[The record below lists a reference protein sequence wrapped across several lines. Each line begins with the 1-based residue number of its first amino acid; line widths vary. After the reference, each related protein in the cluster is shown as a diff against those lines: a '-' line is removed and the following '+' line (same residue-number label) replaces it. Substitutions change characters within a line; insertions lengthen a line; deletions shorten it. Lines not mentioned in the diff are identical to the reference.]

1 MDSDSL
7 STAEKAKRLKQSID
21 SGMPEDDVRQKIMP
35 ELDLKP
41 SGDLLKKLLFLGTLS
56 DDPGAD
62 IVSLAA
68 VPYLQRLG
76 AEGARA
82 ALRLFEELKPG
93 TNFQREILSLTEEIA
108 LRDGVPAENVLEET
122 ASGIPDA
129 THPRARRIE
138 AMRNGLFRRR
148 YPRLSAHEEKFAR
161 TAAKINVGPNVTWN
175 HEPAFED
182 GRVTVTF
189 SFESK
194 KEFEK
199 ILKEL
204 AGASQGGVIEDLVR
218 VCDCEIKISGKTA
231 DK

>member
-1 MDSDSL
+1 MNSL

-21 SGMPEDDVRQKIMP
+21 SGMPEEDVRLKIMP
-35 ELDLKP
+35 ELDLK
-41 SGDLLKKLLFLGTLS
+41 SSRDLLEKLLFLGTLS

-62 IVSLAA
+62 VVSLAA

-76 AEGARA
+76 EDGART
-82 ALRLFEELKPG
+82 ALLLFEELKPG
-93 TNFQREILSLTEEIA
+93 TNFQREILSLTEEIS
-108 LRDGVPAENVLEET
+108 LRDEIPAENVLKET

-148 YPRLSAHEEKFAR
+148 YPRLSAREEEFAQV
-161 TAAKINVGPNVTWN
+161 AARVDVGPNVTWA

-182 GRVTVTF
+182 GKVTVTL
-189 SFESK
+189 SFESRD
-194 KEFEK
+194 EFEK
-199 ILKEL
+199 VLKEL
-204 AGASQGGVIEDLVR
+204 AGASQGGVIEELVR
-218 VCDCEIKISGKTA
+218 VCACEVKISGKAA